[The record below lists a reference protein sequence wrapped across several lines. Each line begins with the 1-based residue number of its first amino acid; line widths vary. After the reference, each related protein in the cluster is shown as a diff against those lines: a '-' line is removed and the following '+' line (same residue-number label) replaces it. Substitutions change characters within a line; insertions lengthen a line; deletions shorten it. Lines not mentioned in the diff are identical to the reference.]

1 MNKLDTEII
10 SMLIKNGRLSFAEI
24 ARQLGVTRAHVRDR
38 VQCLLDDGYIEQF
51 TAVINPEKLGKTVS
65 AFLDVKVSPQGLE
78 PLAQELAD
86 QPEVVSLYIMS
97 DMRSLHVHTL
107 TDSHEALL
115 AFVSRQLFSRE
126 HVINVDSHTL
136 LKRIKNRR
144 GGPRL

>member
-38 VQCLLDDGYIEQF
+38 VQALLEEGYIEQF

-65 AFLDVKVSPQGLE
+65 AFLDVKVAPQGLE
-78 PLAQELAD
+78 AIAQELAD

-107 TDSHEALL
+107 TDSQETLL
-115 AFVSRQLFSRE
+115 AFVSRQLFARE
-126 HVINVDSHTL
+126 HVISVESHTL
-136 LKRIKNRR
+136 LKRIKHRR